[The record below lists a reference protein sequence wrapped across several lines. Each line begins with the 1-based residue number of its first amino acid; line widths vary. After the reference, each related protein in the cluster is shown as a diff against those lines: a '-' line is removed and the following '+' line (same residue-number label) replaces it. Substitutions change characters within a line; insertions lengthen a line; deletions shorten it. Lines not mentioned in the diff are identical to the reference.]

1 MGRLFG
7 LHGPREWAGATA
19 HGVERAEVAVLPHRS
34 ETIRALTDA
43 AGRGHA
49 PPTPDPDPRGPGTRN
64 ACALRLSELVS
75 NIRLGRKLST
85 DGTTPP
91 GRA

>member
-7 LHGPREWAGATA
+7 MRGPREWAGANAQTN
-19 HGVERAEVAVLPHRS
+19 ERAEPQPLVHRTA
-34 ETIRALTDA
+34 TIRALTDA

-49 PPTPDPDPRGPGTRN
+49 PPTPDPDPRDPGTHS

-75 NIRLGRKLST
+75 NIRVGRKFSP
-85 DGTTPP
+85 GSPMPP